1 MATSA
6 RDPESPGYRTRVQTV
21 SVDGIDLTIRSLF
34 DLDQHF
40 DPDGTARARGID
52 ERTWAHFGHPWP
64 AGLVLAGELAQ
75 RSLSGIRML
84 EVGCGLAM
92 ASLVAHRRQADVTAC
107 DRHPLTETFLR
118 ENLRL
123 NDLPPLAFRDV
134 DWNDPDVTLGAFDLI
149 AGSDLLYDRVD
160 PAALVRFIIR
170 HAAPGAEVLIADL
183 GRRRL
188 DRFTQAMA
196 AFGFG
201 CVERR
206 VPHAPRT
213 LLAHYRHTS

>member
-6 RDPESPGYRTRVQTV
+6 RDPESPGYRTRVQAV
-21 SVDGIDLTIRSLF
+21 SVGGIDLTIRSLF
-34 DLDQHF
+34 DLDQHS

-52 ERTWAHFGHPWP
+52 ERTWSHFGHPWP

-75 RSLSGIRML
+75 RALSGVRML
-84 EVGCGLAM
+84 EVGCGLAV
-92 ASLVAHRRQADVTAC
+92 ASLVAHCRQADVTAC
-107 DRHPLTETFLR
+107 DRHPLTETFLH

-123 NDLPPLAFRDV
+123 NDLPSLAFRAV

-149 AGSDLLYDRVD
+149 AGSDLLYDHVD
-160 PAALVRFIIR
+160 PAALVRFVVR

-213 LLAHYRHTS
+213 LLAHYRRTP